1 MTSFQMPSTLLNLEM
16 ICIITVAAGVF
27 LFLLFF
33 LLWKVTDKKN
43 KKRNILPHLATI
55 TSSLGITAIIGTST
69 YGVYHNT
76 ETMMQTVSDTY
87 HVKVLTLENW
97 DLTVVKDT
105 KVQTCEIRTS
115 SPDTYVVQCEIPH
128 QGWVNL
134 ESIQ

>member
-1 MTSFQMPSTLLNLEM
+1 MPSTLLNLEM
-16 ICIITVAAGVF
+16 ICIITVAACVF
-27 LFLLFF
+27 FFMLCF
-33 LLWKVTDKKN
+33 LLWKKTDKKN

-55 TSSLGITAIIGTST
+55 TSSLGIVAIIGTLT

-105 KVQTCEIRTS
+105 KVQTCEIRTYN
-115 SPDTYVVQCEIPH
+115 PDTYVVQCEIPH

-134 ESIQ
+134 EDIQ